1 MRILR
6 RTVCAFL
13 AACWF
18 LSLPAAAVEDAAAR
32 FDELAARYSAR
43 TEGREDAGALRTA
56 LEAEAVQADAFALWR
71 SLFREGIAPREGASN
86 ALSLLNALLDDGDPA
101 LWESASGFFL
111 PSFVPKPLAAA
122 DAVYASALFLLRMEE
137 EGAAELAGMLF
148 ERLLDSPKGK
158 YYFVST
164 SPAEYREI
172 VRMLMERGVVPSFGK
187 WPEGVAEGTLPL
199 GAPVRGRVSLDRAIS
214 EGMVFLNGAGQP
226 APNGMV
232 AWDRKKGRIYDV
244 VDVERRRFWFCD

>member
-6 RTVCAFL
+6 RTVCALL
-13 AACWF
+13 AACCF
-18 LSLPAAAVEDAAAR
+18 LSSPAAAEDAAAR

-43 TEGREDAGALRTA
+43 MEGREDAVALRAA

-244 VDVERRRFWFCD
+244 VDVERRRFWFFD